1 MRILDW
7 NSLSERE
14 RDAALA
20 RPTLESRSDIAAV
33 ALEVV
38 NTVRQQ
44 GDDALRSY
52 TERFDGVKLESL
64 AVSREELAA
73 ARKELSSAQIAALER
88 AIDNVSRFHEPQL
101 PKPSAI
107 DTMPGVRC
115 ERIVRPIQAVGLY
128 VPAGSAPLPSA
139 VIMLAV
145 PARIAG
151 CPRRVLCTPPNRQG
165 HANAAVL
172 VAAELCGIDTVF
184 KVGGAQAIA
193 ALAYGTSSVP
203 KVDKIFGPGN
213 AWVTAA
219 KQLVSNDP
227 AGAACDMPAGP
238 SEVLVIADDAARPD
252 FVAADLL
259 AQAEH
264 DTQAQAILLTPSRKL
279 AAAAA
284 AEIQTQ
290 LTGLSRRAILE
301 KSLASSRCIVV
312 PDLETAIQV
321 ANRYAAEHLI
331 LEVTEPRRWLPEI
344 HNAGSIFLG
353 AWSPEPM
360 GDYCSGT
367 NHVLPTYGYAR
378 AYSGLSV
385 LDFVKGVTVQELT
398 PAGLLGLGPTAV
410 TLAQMEGLDAH
421 ANAVTRRLA
430 VLNETAATS
439 AGVSG
444 IRGRLAA
451 GADNTFGARE

>member
-7 NSLSERE
+7 NTLPERE
-14 RDAALA
+14 RRAALA
-20 RPTLESRSDIAAV
+20 RPAMEARADIAAV
-33 ALEVV
+33 ALEVI
-38 NTVRQQ
+38 NTVRRD
-44 GDDALRSY
+44 GDAALY
-52 TERFDGVKLESL
+52 ALTERFDGVKLDAL
-64 AVSREELAA
+64 GVSRAEFEA
-73 ARKELSSAQIAALER
+73 ARAELTSGQIAALEQ
-88 AIDNVSRFHEPQL
+88 AIANVSQFHAAQA
-101 PKPSAI
+101 PKSFAT

-115 ERIVRPIQAVGLY
+115 ERVIRPIQRVGLY

-151 CPRRVLCTPPNRQG
+151 CPTRVLCTPPNRQG
-165 HANAAVL
+165 RANAAVL
-172 VAAELCGIDTVF
+172 VAAELCGVQTVF

-193 ALAYGTSSVP
+193 ALAYGAGSIP

-219 KQLVSNDP
+219 KQLVANDA
-227 AGAACDMPAGP
+227 AGAAHDMPAGP
-238 SEVLVIADDAARPD
+238 SEVMVVADDTARAD

-264 DTQAQAILLTPSRKL
+264 DGHAQALLVTPSRAL
-279 AAAAA
+279 AEATASA
-284 AEIQTQ
+284 IQSQ
-290 LTGLSRRAILE
+290 LRGLTRRAILD
-301 KSLASSRCIVV
+301 KSLASSRCLLV
-312 PDLETAIQV
+312 PDLHTAIQV
-321 ANRYAAEHLI
+321 ANEYAAEHLI
-331 LEVTEPRRWLPEI
+331 LEVAEPRRWLPQI
-344 HNAGSIFLG
+344 VNAGSIFLG

-385 LDFVKGVTVQELT
+385 NDFVKGVTVQELT
-398 PAGLLGLGPTAV
+398 PAGLRALGPTAV
-410 TLAQMEGLDAH
+410 SIAQLEGLDAH

-430 VLNETAATS
+430 VLE
-439 AGVSG
+439 SG
-444 IRGRLAA
+444 
-451 GADNTFGARE
+451 DTP

>member
-1 MRILDW
+1 MRILEW
-7 NSLSERE
+7 NTLSEDMR
-14 RDAALA
+14 RAALA
-20 RPTLESRSDIAAV
+20 RPALESRADIATV
-33 ALEVV
+33 ALEVI
-38 NTVRQQ
+38 NAVRTQ
-44 GDDALRSY
+44 GDRALRAY
-52 TERFDGVKLESL
+52 TQRFDGVQLDSL
-64 AVSREELAA
+64 AVSRAEFVA
-73 ARKELSSAQIAALER
+73 ARKALAPEQIAALER
-88 AIDNVSRFHEPQL
+88 AIDNVSRFHAAQMPQ
-101 PKPSAI
+101 PFAM

-115 ERIVRPIQAVGLY
+115 ERIVRPIQGVGLY

-139 VIMLAV
+139 VVMLAV

-151 CPRRVLCTPPNRQG
+151 CPRRVLCTPPNRQAL
-165 HANAAVL
+165 ANAAVL

-193 ALAYGTSSVP
+193 ALAYGTASIP

-238 SEVLVIADDAARPD
+238 SEVLVIADDTARAE

-264 DTQAQAILLTPSRKL
+264 DAQAQAILVTPSRKL
-279 AAAAA
+279 ADSTAAAVQA
-284 AEIQTQ
+284 Q
-290 LTGLSRRAILE
+290 LRELSRGAILE

-312 PDLETAIQV
+312 PDLDTAIAV
-321 ANRYAAEHLI
+321 ANEYAAEHLI
-331 LEVTEPRRWLPEI
+331 LEVSEPRSWLPRI

-398 PAGLLGLGPTAV
+398 PAGLRSLGPTAV
-410 TLAQMEGLDAH
+410 TLAELEGLDAH

-430 VLNETAATS
+430 VLGTEGS
-439 AGVSG
+439 
-444 IRGRLAA
+444 
-451 GADNTFGARE
+451 

>member
-14 RDAALA
+14 RRAALA
-20 RPTLESRSDIAAV
+20 RPSLESRADIAAT
-33 ALEVV
+33 ALEVI
-38 NTVRQQ
+38 NTVRAE
-44 GDDALRSY
+44 GDEALHAY
-52 TERFDGVKLESL
+52 TERFDGVKLETL
-64 AVSREELAA
+64 AVSREEFAA
-73 ARKELSSAQIAALER
+73 ARKELTAPQIAAIER
-88 AIDNVSRFHEPQL
+88 AIDNVSRFHEAQV
-101 PKPSAI
+101 PKPFAM

-115 ERIVRPIQAVGLY
+115 ERIVRAIQAVGLY

-165 HANAAVL
+165 YANAAVL
-172 VAAELCGIDTVF
+172 VAAELCGIETVF

-193 ALAYGTSSVP
+193 ALAYGSGSVP

-238 SEVLVIADDAARPD
+238 SEVLVIADDTARAD

-264 DTQAQAILLTPSRKL
+264 DGQAQAILVTPSRKL
-279 AAAAA
+279 AEATSAA
-284 AEIQTQ
+284 IQSQ
-290 LTGLSRRAILE
+290 LGRLSRRAILD

-312 PDLETAIQV
+312 SDLDTAMRV
-321 ANRYAAEHLI
+321 ANEYAAEHLI
-331 LEVTEPRRWLPEI
+331 LEVSEPRRWLPQI
-344 HNAGSIFLG
+344 YNAGSIFLG

-378 AYSGLSV
+378 TYSGLSV
-385 LDFVKGVTVQELT
+385 LDFVKGVTVQELS
-398 PAGLLGLGPTAV
+398 PAGLRALGPTAV
-410 TLAQMEGLDAH
+410 TLAELEGLDAH
-421 ANAVTRRLA
+421 ANAVTLRLS
-430 VLNETAATS
+430 VLEAEADAGAS
-439 AGVSG
+439 AG
-444 IRGRLAA
+444 RPRAQA
-451 GADNTFGARE
+451 